1 MAVKKEER
9 EEGTGRIGVP
19 PVREA
24 YQEMQSTGEFEE
36 EVAKRER
43 RKGEKEHWHQEHEKA
58 RDYERNLPPIEER
71 ISEERPPFK
80 KR

>member
-1 MAVKKEER
+1 MPKKEK
-9 EEGTGRIGVP
+9 EEGSGRLGVP

-24 YQEMQSTGEFEE
+24 YQEMQGTKELEE
-36 EVAKRER
+36 EMVKRER
-43 RKGEKEHWHQEHEKA
+43 RKEEKEHRHLEHEKTRA
-58 RDYERNLPPIEER
+58 YERHLPPVEER